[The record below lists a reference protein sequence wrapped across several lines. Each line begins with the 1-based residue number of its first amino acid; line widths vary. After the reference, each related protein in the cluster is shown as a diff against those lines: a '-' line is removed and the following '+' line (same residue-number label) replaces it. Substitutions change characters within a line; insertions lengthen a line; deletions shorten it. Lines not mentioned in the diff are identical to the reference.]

1 MRSRWLVL
9 IVLLIVPWALWAQQ
23 STGTIAGV
31 IIDSSGALIPGARI
45 TIKNLNT
52 NFTWSGA
59 TTAAGEYQVSFLPVG
74 TYEVAAEAKEFT
86 KTARTGITLS
96 ASETARVDLTLKVG
110 LVTQQVTVE
119 ANATPVATES
129 AEVGNTVSGTQTRE
143 LPLSTRQFIQM
154 LTLEPGVSSD
164 IVSEP
169 GFASLSMASVSVN
182 GMRENQNNYLIDGA
196 NNIDVYNGN
205 NSVTPNLDALAE
217 FRVER
222 SSFSADT
229 GRSAG
234 ATINLITRSGTNQ
247 LHGSLFEFLRNDKL
261 NARNFFAYDQTNPT
275 TGAIMPGTAIPENR
289 YNNFGYV
296 LGGPIKKDKVFFFW
310 SQEFRRIIQSAG
322 TTLTYVPTAAEK
334 AGVFNETLM
343 NNAGKTTPAG
353 APCVTSANGVSTI
366 DPSCIDPNAT
376 LLLNTYWP
384 AAMPSVQIPGYDY
397 SSSAPDTT
405 KTREELFRLDYKPS
419 EKLTIYGRYTQDNDS
434 IKSPYGLWHENPFP
448 NVAGSYEF
456 EPLQNAM
463 LNMTYSFTPSLVNE
477 FQYSYD
483 HNLIRVTQD
492 ATASRAE
499 APGLDLP
506 YLYPSNVQG
515 NSEDRIPSIDLY
527 TGTYASISIYWP
539 FRNTYFYSKFT
550 DNLSWVKGKH
560 TFKFGGLLT
569 RQGKGEDQAIDNM
582 DGTYTFNGFAT
593 WNPNNLSAQP
603 GDAVADMLLGEAYSY
618 SENSTNTHQILR
630 YWDFETYAEDT
641 FKVTP
646 YLTWNYG
653 LRYSLFTPEHDAH
666 GLLSNFDPAYFNAS
680 NAPSV
685 SSWGS
690 ILSPSNYD
698 FMNGIYVASNAVI
711 PSVYQAGALKSPFGL
726 AVYSPGKKNFAPRL
740 GFAWDVFHNQKTSL
754 RGGYGV
760 YYDRW
765 APYTLGMKSNP
776 PFMQTETVSP
786 TELSNPAAGALSPES
801 VMAISDMA
809 PHFGVPY
816 NQQWSLGLQQEIMR
830 DTVLDVSYVGSKGTH
845 LLRTR
850 NLNQQMT
857 PDLGVLQG
865 TAGGYDQLPY
875 LGLGYITYFEPSAVS
890 NYNSLQVSVNRR
902 FVRGISFQAAYTWS
916 KTLSDA
922 DNDAAVPQNSYDL
935 SAERGLAT
943 YDKPQMLTFNY
954 VWEIPFAKHMSGFQA
969 KLLDGWV
976 VSGITSFD
984 SGNAYSVYAT
994 EAFAGV
1000 NGQGSERANRVS
1012 GQSVKGPKTIA
1023 EYFNTAAFAD
1033 PPYLT
1038 YGNSAYGTLHGPG
1051 TNNWDI
1057 SLGKNTKLKENLD
1070 LQFRAEFLNAFNHP
1084 SFNPGG
1090 GTASINTYLS
1100 AGPAFGSVIAA
1111 RDPRLIQFGLKLQF

>member
-1 MRSRWLVL
+1 M
-9 IVLLIVPWALWAQQ
+9 VPCAAWAQQ
-23 STGTIAGV
+23 STG
-31 IIDSSGALIPGARI
+31 IITGAVYDSSRALIPGAKI
-45 TIKNLNT
+45 TVKNLST
-52 NFTWSGA
+52 NFTWNAA
-59 TTAAGEYQVSFLPVG
+59 TTSAGEYQVSFLPVG
-74 TYEVAAEAKEFT
+74 TYEITAVAQGFT
-86 KTARTGITLS
+86 KTVRTGITLS

-110 LVTQQVTVE
+110 QVTQQVTVE

-205 NSVTPNLDALAE
+205 NSVTPNLEALAE

-310 SQEFRRIIQSAG
+310 SQEFRRIIQSGG
-322 TTLTYVPTAAEK
+322 TILTYVPTTAEK
-334 AGVFNETLM
+334 AGVFNETLT
-343 NNAGKTTPAG
+343 NNSGKTTPTG
-353 APCVTSANGVSTI
+353 APCVTSANGVSTVNS
-366 DPSCIDPNAT
+366 SCIDPNAT
-376 LLLNTYWP
+376 ILLNTYWP

-397 SSSAPDTT
+397 SSSNPDTT
-405 KTREELFRLDYKPS
+405 NTREELFRLDYKPT

-434 IKSPYGLWHENPFP
+434 IGSPYGLWHENAVP
-448 NVAGSYEF
+448 NEAGSYEF

-463 LNMTYSFTPSLVNE
+463 ANVTYSFTPSLINE

-483 HNLIRVTQD
+483 HNLIRITQD
-492 ATASRAE
+492 ASASRAR
-499 APGLDLP
+499 AAGLDMP
-506 YLYPSNVQG
+506 YLYPSNATG
-515 NSEDRIPSIDLY
+515 NAEDRIPSFYLY
-527 TGTYASISIYWP
+527 TGDYASLSLYWP

-560 TFKFGGLLT
+560 DFKFGGLLT
-569 RQGKGEDQAIDNM
+569 DQGKGENQGGANM
-582 DGTYTFNGFAT
+582 DGTFTFSGLGT

-603 GDAVADMLLGEAYSY
+603 GDAVADMLLGYAASY
-618 SENSTNTHQILR
+618 SENASNTHQILR
-630 YWDFETYAEDT
+630 YWDFETYAEDS

-646 YLTWNYG
+646 YLTLNYG
-653 LRYSLFTPEHDAH
+653 LRYSLYTTEHDAH
-666 GLLSNFDPAYFNAS
+666 GMLSNFDPAYFNAA
-680 NAPSV
+680 NAPTV
-685 SSWGS
+685 DTWGN
-690 ILSPSNYD
+690 ILSPTNYN
-698 FMNGIYVASNAVI
+698 FMNGIYVATNAVI
-711 PSVYQAGALKSPFGL
+711 PSMYQSGAIKSPFGE

-740 GFAWDVFHNQKTSL
+740 GFAWDVFKNHKTSL

-776 PFMQTETVSP
+776 PFMQAETVSP

-809 PHFGVPY
+809 PHFGVPG
-816 NQQWSLGLQQEIMR
+816 NQQWSLGVQQEILP

-850 NLNQQMT
+850 NLNQATT
-857 PDLGVLQG
+857 PNLAVEQG
-865 TAGGYDQLPY
+865 NAGGYDLLPY
-875 LGLGYITYFEPSAVS
+875 QGLGYITYYEPSAVS

-902 FVRGISFQAAYTWS
+902 FVKGLSFQAAYTWS

-922 DNDAAVPQNSYDL
+922 DNDGAVPQNSYDL

-943 YDKPQMLTFNY
+943 YDRPQMLTFNY
-954 VWEIPFAKHMSGFQA
+954 VWELPFAKGMKGIQGRF
-969 KLLDGWV
+969 LDGWV
-976 VSGITSFD
+976 LSGITSFD
-984 SGNAYSVYAT
+984 SGNAYEIYAT

-1000 NGQGSERANRVS
+1000 AGMGSERANRVS
-1012 GQSVKGPKTIA
+1012 GQSVKGPKTVA

-1033 PPYLT
+1033 PVFPE
-1038 YGNSAYGTLHGPG
+1038 YGNSAYGILHGPG

-1057 SLGKNTKLKENLD
+1057 SLGKNTKVRENVNF
-1070 LQFRAEFLNAFNHP
+1070 QFRAEFLNAFNHP
-1084 SFNPGG
+1084 SFS
-1090 GTASINTYLS
+1090 SINTS
-1100 AGPAFGSVIAA
+1100 IASGVAFGGMNSA
-1111 RDPRLIQFGLKLQF
+1111 RDPRLIQFGLKVQF

>member
-1 MRSRWLVL
+1 MRSKWLVL
-9 IVLLIVPWALWAQQ
+9 IALLIVPSVLCAQQ

-31 IIDSSGALIPGARI
+31 VVDSSGALIPGASI

-52 NFTWSGA
+52 NFTWSAA

-74 TYEVAAEAKEFT
+74 TYEIAAEAKGFT
-86 KTARTGITLS
+86 KSARTGITLS
-96 ASETARVDLTLKVG
+96 ASETARVDLTLKIG

-205 NSVTPNLDALAE
+205 NSVTPNLEALAE
-217 FRVER
+217 FRVQR

-247 LHGSLFEFLRNDKL
+247 FHGSLFEFLRNDKL
-261 NARNFFAYDQTNPT
+261 NARNFFAYDETNPT
-275 TGAIMPGTAIPENR
+275 TGAAMPGTARPENR

-310 SQEFRRIIQSAG
+310 SQEFRRIIQSGG

-334 AGVFNETLM
+334 AGIFNETLT
-343 NNAGKTTPAG
+343 NNSGKTTPAG
-353 APCVTSANGVSTI
+353 APCVTSANGVSTVN
-366 DPSCIDPNAT
+366 PSCIDHNAT

-384 AAMPSVQIPGYDY
+384 SPNPAVQIPGYNY
-397 SSSAPDTT
+397 SSSNPDTT
-405 KTREELFRLDYKPS
+405 KTREELFRLDYKPT
-419 EKLTIYGRYTQDNDS
+419 EKLTLYGRYTQDNDS
-434 IKSPYGLWHENPFP
+434 ILSPYGLWHENAFP

-463 LNMTYSFTPSLVNE
+463 VNATYSVSPSLINE

-483 HNLIRVTQD
+483 HNLIRITED
-492 ATASRAE
+492 STASRAR
-499 APGLDLP
+499 AAGLDLP
-506 YLYPSNVQG
+506 YLFPSNVEG
-515 NSEDRIPSIDLY
+515 NSEDRIPSFNLW
-527 TGTYASISIYWP
+527 TGDYASLSVYWP
-539 FRNTYFYSKFT
+539 FRNTYFYSKLT

-560 TFKFGGLLT
+560 NFEFGALLT

-582 DGTYTFNGFAT
+582 DGTYTFSGIGT
-593 WNPNNLSAQP
+593 YDPNNLSAVP
-603 GDAVADMLLGEAYSY
+603 GDAVADMLLGAAYSY

-630 YWDFETYAEDT
+630 YWDFETYAQDN

-646 YLTWNYG
+646 YLTLNYG
-653 LRYSLFTPEHDAH
+653 LRYSLFTSEHDAH

-685 SSWGS
+685 DPWGS
-690 ILSPSNYD
+690 ILSPANYN

-711 PSVYQAGALKSPFGL
+711 PPMYQSGAIKSPFGE

-740 GFAWDVFHNQKTSL
+740 GFAWDVFKNHKTSV

-765 APYTLGMKSNP
+765 APYTLGMKGNP

-801 VMAISDMA
+801 VMGISDMA

-816 NQQWSLGLQQEIMR
+816 NQQWSLGVQQEILP

-845 LLRTR
+845 LLRIR
-850 NLNQQMT
+850 NLNQATT
-857 PDLGVLQG
+857 PNLDVLQG
-865 TAGGYDQLPY
+865 NSGGYDLLPY
-875 LGLGYITYFEPSAVS
+875 QGLGYISYYEPSAVS
-890 NYNSLQVSVNRR
+890 NYNSLQASVNRR
-902 FVRGISFQAAYTWS
+902 FAKGLSFQAAYTWS
-916 KTLSDA
+916 KTLADA
-922 DNDAAVPQNSYDL
+922 DNDAATPQNSYDL

-943 YDKPQMLTFNY
+943 YDRPQMLTFNY
-954 VWEIPFAKHMSGFQA
+954 VWELPFAKAMKGFQGR
-969 KLLDGWV
+969 LLDGWV
-976 VSGITSFD
+976 LSGITSFD
-984 SGNAYSVYAT
+984 SGNAYSIYAT

-1000 NGQGSERANRVS
+1000 AGMGSERADRVS
-1012 GQSVKGPKTIA
+1012 GQSVNGPKTVA

-1033 PPYLT
+1033 PAYLT
-1038 YGNSAYGTLHGPG
+1038 YGDSAYGILHGPG

-1057 SLGKNTKLKENLD
+1057 SLGKNTKVRENLNF
-1070 LQFRAEFLNAFNHP
+1070 QFRAEFLNAFNHP
-1084 SFNPGG
+1084 SFS
-1090 GTASINTYLS
+1090 SINTS
-1100 AGPAFGSVIAA
+1100 IASGVAFGGINGA

>member
-1 MRSRWLVL
+1 MA
-9 IVLLIVPWALWAQQ
+9 LLIVPSALWAQQ
-23 STGTIAGV
+23 STGTITGV
-31 IIDSSGALIPGARI
+31 VLDSSGALIPGAKI

-52 NFTWSGA
+52 NFTWNGA
-59 TTAAGEYQVSFLPVG
+59 TTSAGEYQVSFLPVG
-74 TYEVAAEAKEFT
+74 TYEITAGAKGFT
-86 KTARTGITLS
+86 KTVRTGITLS

-110 LVTQQVTVE
+110 QVTQEVTVQ

-205 NSVTPNLDALAE
+205 NSVTPNLEALAE
-217 FRVER
+217 FRVQR

-247 LHGSLFEFLRNDKL
+247 FHGSVFEFLRNDKL
-261 NARNFFAYDQTNPT
+261 NARNFFAYDETNPT
-275 TGAIMPGTAIPENR
+275 TGAPMPGTARPENR

-296 LGGPIKKDKVFFFW
+296 LGGPIKKDKLFFFW
-310 SQEFRRIIQSAG
+310 SQEFRRIIQSGG

-334 AGVFNETLM
+334 QGIFNETLT
-343 NNAGKTTPAG
+343 NNSGKTTPGG

-384 AAMPSVQIPGYDY
+384 NPNPAVQIPGYDF
-397 SSSAPDTT
+397 SSSNPDTT
-405 KTREELFRLDYKPS
+405 KTREELLRLDYKPT

-434 IKSPYGLWHENPFP
+434 ILSPYGLWHENAFP

-463 LNMTYSFTPSLVNE
+463 VNATYSFSPSLINE

-483 HNLIRVTQD
+483 HNLIRITED
-492 ATASRAE
+492 STASRAR

-506 YLYPSNVQG
+506 YLYPSNVEG
-515 NSEDRIPSIDLY
+515 NSEDRIPSINLW
-527 TGTYASISIYWP
+527 TGDYASISIYWP
-539 FRNTYFYSKFT
+539 FRNTYFYSKLT

-560 TFKFGGLLT
+560 KLEFGGLLT

-582 DGTYTFNGFAT
+582 DGTYTFSGIGT
-593 WNPNNLSAQP
+593 YDPNNLSAVP
-603 GDAVADMLLGEAYSY
+603 GDAVADMLLGVAYSY
-618 SENSTNTHQILR
+618 SENATNTHQILR
-630 YWDFETYAEDT
+630 YWDFETYAEDS
-641 FKVTP
+641 FKATP
-646 YLTWNYG
+646 YLTLNYG
-653 LRYSLFTPEHDAH
+653 VRYSLFTPEHDAH
-666 GLLSNFDPAYFNAS
+666 GLLSNFDPAYYNAA
-680 NAPSV
+680 NAPTV

-690 ILSPSNYD
+690 ILSPTNYD
-698 FMNGIYVASNAVI
+698 FMNGIYTASNAVI
-711 PSVYQAGALKSPFGL
+711 PSMYQAGALKSPFGL

-740 GFAWDVFHNQKTSL
+740 GFAWDVFKNQKTSL
-754 RGGYGV
+754 RGGYGL
-760 YYDRW
+760 YCDRW
-765 APYTLGMKSNP
+765 APYTLGMKGNP

-801 VMAISDMA
+801 VMGISDMA

-816 NQQWSLGLQQEIMR
+816 NQQWSLGVQQEILP
-830 DTVLDVSYVGSKGTH
+830 DTALDVSYVGSKGTH
-845 LLRTR
+845 LLRIR
-850 NLNQQMT
+850 NLNQATT
-857 PDLGVLQG
+857 PNLDVLRG
-865 TAGGYDQLPY
+865 NAGGYDLLPY
-875 LGLGYITYFEPSAVS
+875 QGFGYITYIEPSAVS

-902 FVRGISFQAAYTWS
+902 FVKGLSFQAAYTWS
-916 KTLSDA
+916 KTLADA
-922 DNDAAVPQNSYDL
+922 DNDFATPQNSYNL

-943 YDKPQMLTFNY
+943 YDRPQMLTFNY
-954 VWEIPFAKHMSGFQA
+954 VWELPFAKSLKGYGG

-976 VSGITSFD
+976 LSGITSFD
-984 SGNAYSVYAT
+984 SGNAYSIYAT

-1000 NGQGSERANRVS
+1000 AGMGSERADRVS
-1012 GQSVKGPKTIA
+1012 GQSLKGPKTVA

-1033 PPYLT
+1033 PAYLT
-1038 YGNSAYGTLHGPG
+1038 YGNSAYGVLHGPG

-1057 SLGKNTKLKENLD
+1057 SLGKNTKVRENVNF
-1070 LQFRAEFLNAFNHP
+1070 QFRAEFLNAFNHP
-1084 SFNPGG
+1084 SFSGISTWLG
-1090 GTASINTYLS
+1090 SGV
-1100 AGPAFGSVIAA
+1100 AFGGMNSA
-1111 RDPRLIQFGLKLQF
+1111 RDPRLIQFGLKVQF